1 MEELSEEEQR
11 SSKPPR
17 RLTVMSYN
25 IQGGQAALHGTSHV
39 DSIGELIASSG
50 ADVVGLQ
57 DVHRETWR
65 SRFRDQ
71 AEELRARTGFDLA
84 FAPSMNLGR
93 GACGNALLTRGT
105 ILHTFTHRL
114 PGRGEPRTMLEA
126 LVELRGGVFTAYVTH
141 LAASG
146 RHGSLARLRQ
156 ASHAFRLVRRSR
168 LPFVLA
174 SDFNS
179 PPTPRE
185 LRMFSDRSRIVSCL
199 DAVARSEMT
208 KECLDFIFV
217 DPQWSVTTAHVL
229 ERGPS
234 DHKPLIAELERR
246 THPGPMVDSGPMD
259 ERETPA

>member
-1 MEELSEEEQR
+1 MEQLSEEEQR

-25 IQGGQAALHGTSHV
+25 IQGGQAALHGPSYV
-39 DSIGELIASSG
+39 DSIGELVVSSG

-57 DVHRETWR
+57 EVHRDTWR

-71 AEELRARTGFDLA
+71 AEELRARTGFELA
-84 FAPSMNLGR
+84 FAPSMDLGR

-105 ILHTFTHRL
+105 VLHTFTHRL
-114 PGRGEPRTMLEA
+114 PGKGEPRTMLEA

-141 LAASG
+141 LSASG
-146 RHGSLARLRQ
+146 RHGSVARLRQ
-156 ASHAFRLVRRSR
+156 ASHASRLVRRSR

-179 PPTPRE
+179 PPTSRE
-185 LRMFSDRSRIVSCL
+185 LRFFSDRSSIVSCL
-199 DAVARSEMT
+199 EAVEREPRG
-208 KECLDFIFV
+208 ECLDYLFV
-217 DPQWSVTTAHVL
+217 DPQWSVISAHVL
-229 ERGPS
+229 EGGPS
-234 DHKPLIAELERR
+234 DHRPLIAELERR
-246 THPGPMVDSGPMD
+246 TFPDRMVDSGPMD

>member
-1 MEELSEEEQR
+1 
-11 SSKPPR
+11 
-17 RLTVMSYN
+17 MSYN
-25 IQGGQAALHGTSHV
+25 IRGGQAALQGTSYV
-39 DSIGELIASSG
+39 DSIGDLIALSG

-84 FAPSMNLGR
+84 FAPSMDLGR

-114 PGRGEPRTMLEA
+114 PGKGEPRTMLEA

-146 RHGSLARLRQ
+146 RHGSVARLRQ
-156 ASHAFRLVRRSR
+156 ASHASRLVRRSR

-179 PPTPRE
+179 PPTSRE

-199 DAVARSEMT
+199 EAVAKGEMT
-208 KECLDFIFV
+208 GECLDYIFV
-217 DPQWSVTTAHVL
+217 DPQWSVTKAHAL
-229 ERGPS
+229 AGGPS
-234 DHKPLIAELERR
+234 DHSPLIAELERR
-246 THPGPMVDSGPMD
+246 IPPGSDGRLPPD
-259 ERETPA
+259 E